1 MLLGLLL
8 ALISGS
14 LISLQTIFNSKV
26 NERAGIWIT
35 TTFVLGMGFF
45 ASFLMGLLFEGKQ
58 LFVLENMKPWY
69 WISGML
75 GVGVVFCLTKG
86 ISILRPTYAISIV
99 LTSQL
104 MFALLFDLKGW
115 LGLEKVP
122 FSFKQLIGVLV
133 IVSGI
138 LLFKLSGRNEKPI
151 KQVT

>member
-8 ALISGS
+8 GLISGS